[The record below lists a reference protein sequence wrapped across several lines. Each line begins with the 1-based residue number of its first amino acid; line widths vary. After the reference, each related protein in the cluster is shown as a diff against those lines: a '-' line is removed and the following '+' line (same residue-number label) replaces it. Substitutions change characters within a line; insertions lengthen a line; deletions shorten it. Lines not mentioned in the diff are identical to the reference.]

1 MNILQGQT
9 RCMRFTSLTFN
20 CQNQENALPGES
32 SLKFKIG
39 IQDKEEKSLS
49 RGSFPPLSRKLN
61 FGKAI
66 LPLSYTLQIY
76 SFGGTNT
83 FNILYKNCE

>member
-20 CQNQENALPGES
+20 CQNQENALPGGS

-49 RGSFPPLSRKLN
+49 
-61 FGKAI
+61 
-66 LPLSYTLQIY
+66 
-76 SFGGTNT
+76 
-83 FNILYKNCE
+83 